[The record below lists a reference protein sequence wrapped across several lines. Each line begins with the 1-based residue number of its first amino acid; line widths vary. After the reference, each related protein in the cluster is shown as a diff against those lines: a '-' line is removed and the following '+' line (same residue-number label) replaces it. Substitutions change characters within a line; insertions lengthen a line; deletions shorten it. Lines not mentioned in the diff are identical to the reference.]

1 MADSRG
7 RLSGSHQEEF
17 QEDEVLDP
25 RIQVELERL
34 NRASEDINRLELEL
48 DDARAAFRQTLSDTT
63 HKLDVLARKLG
74 TCVDKARP
82 YYDARLKSKEAQ
94 QETSKAAY
102 KYERACSMHEA
113 AKEMVQLAEQGYLQ
127 REEPSDPAWQEMMNH
142 ATMKVNDAERERMEN
157 EKEHLKTMKYYKE
170 CDDKVQRL
178 QKELKR
184 AINKSK
190 PYFEMKA
197 KFNQMMEEQK
207 NKIGQLEQKV
217 NSTKSMYSE
226 ALQNLE
232 CISDAIHRQRME
244 SKRNLELGVRGAG
257 VGSESPSPPHTRE
270 DKLDGSSDKFIGSC
284 SASGSQ
290 MMVTTTVSNGNS
302 SQSFYPPSSVIYSS
316 PEKARRQS
324 YRDAIEKSRS
334 RLSSELSLDVNS
346 ISEENRIDLDEE
358 YVFLPGDPLGV
369 TKRFSTKRLSTR
381 LSEESP
387 NIAYLSNTQTPQSS
401 TQTSQ
406 SSNQTL
412 QSSTRS
418 SQSNTHGM
426 AKPVDIPSVV
436 DGTNSGEANQLTGSP
451 SGSRKVAKLQG
462 LILKVDSGLDQLQ
475 VQMGRATQPVPSKQ
489 EVEPELQVMPYPLAQ
504 NFKKQLDDSSLENNT
519 QNMSVKKTFE
529 PRNQVSNIL
538 SPTDQQ
544 ESKSLRVPSRSDF
557 DDSPF
562 SDNESISSATMLDDN
577 QLELL
582 TLQFNDQSV
591 DDNNEDKASSS
602 VNRNSW
608 NLRSLPP
615 KLSYLEQ
622 YIKTLDKNQAVDNDE
637 EEDNQKEEENQASE
651 SDEDQLDSA
660 AELEEKSC

>member
-7 RLSGSHQEEF
+7 RLSGTHQEEF
-17 QEDEVLDP
+17 HEDEVLDP

-34 NRASEDINRLELEL
+34 NRASEDINKLELEL

-63 HKLDVLARKLG
+63 HKLDALARKLG

-82 YYDARLKSKEAQ
+82 YYDARVKSKEAQ

-142 ATMKVNDAERERMEN
+142 ATMKVNEAERERMEN

-207 NKIGQLEQKV
+207 NKICQFERKV

-257 VGSESPSPPHTRE
+257 VGSESPSPPYSRE
-270 DKLDGSSDKFIGSC
+270 DKLTSIDGSSDKFISSC
-284 SASGSQ
+284 SANGSQ
-290 MMVTTTVSNGNS
+290 MMVTTTVSSGNS
-302 SQSFYPPSSVIYSS
+302 SQSFYSPSVIYSS

-324 YRDAIEKSRS
+324 YRDAIERSHS
-334 RLSSELSLDVNS
+334 RLSSELSLDVNN
-346 ISEENRIDLDEE
+346 IPEENRIDLDDE

-369 TKRFSTKRLSTR
+369 TKRFSTKRISTR

-387 NIAYLSNTQTPQSS
+387 TIAYVSNTQTPQSN

-406 SSNQTL
+406 SNSL
-412 QSSTRS
+412 
-418 SQSNTHGM
+418 GM
-426 AKPVDIPSVV
+426 AKSVDMPSLV
-436 DGTNSGEANQLTGSP
+436 DGTNSVDANQLTGSP
-451 SGSRKVAKLQG
+451 SGSRKAAKLQG
-462 LILKVDSGLDQLQ
+462 LILKVDTGMDQSQ
-475 VQMGRATQPVPSKQ
+475 AQMGRATQATQSVPSKP
-489 EVEPELQVMPYPLAQ
+489 EVEPELRSMPYPPAE
-504 NFKKQLDDSSLENNT
+504 NFKKHPDEMSLEKNN
-519 QNMSVKKTFE
+519 QNVSVKQNTK
-529 PRNQVSNIL
+529 PRDQASKIL
-538 SPTDQQ
+538 SPTDQR
-544 ESKSLRVPSRSDF
+544 ESKSLKVPSRSDL
-557 DDSPF
+557 DDGPF
-562 SDNESISSATMLDDN
+562 SDNESITSASMLDDD
-577 QLELL
+577 QLVLL
-582 TLQFNDQSV
+582 TLQFNEQSLN
-591 DDNNEDKASSS
+591 DNNEDKASSS

-608 NLRSLPP
+608 NRRSLPP

-622 YIKTLDKNQAVDNDE
+622 YIKTLDKNLAVESDD
-637 EEDNQKEEENQASE
+637 EEDNQKEEENQALDN
-651 SDEDQLDSA
+651 DEDQLDSA
-660 AELEEKSC
+660 AELE